1 MSEND
6 HLHQRKLEHLDIVL
20 ERDVEPER
28 SSFDRY
34 RLPYRALPEV
44 DFAAI
49 DPSCSFF
56 ERQLSF
62 PFLISS
68 MTGGPE
74 KAGLINRNLAIAA
87 QEVGVALGLGSM
99 RVLLTDPDAVSSFKV
114 RHLCPDIPIFAN
126 LGLVQLNYGCG
137 LDEVKRLVDMVEA
150 DGIFLHVNPLQEAIQ
165 PEGDTNFKGLL
176 RRLEAIVPKLE
187 VPIVVKEVGAGMDK
201 ASARRLLDI
210 GIRWIDASGTGGT
223 SWAAVEGFRREDRLG
238 ALFKDVGLP
247 TSELLRSLSDFDG
260 LHLIGSGGVRS
271 GVDVAKA
278 LILGAEMVGAAK
290 PFLPC
295 ALKSEAACVATL
307 QQWLHEFKVAMFCC
321 GVTCVEDLH
330 LLELGKKI

>member
-1 MSEND
+1 MAHDGDN
-6 HLHQRKLEHLDIVL
+6 LHQRKLEHLDIVL
-20 ERDVEPER
+20 KREVEPVV
-28 SSFDRY
+28 SSFDSY

-44 DFAAI
+44 DFSQI
-49 DPSCSFF
+49 DASCTFF
-56 ERQLSF
+56 DKQLAF

-68 MTGGPE
+68 MTGGPL
-74 KAGLINRNLAIAA
+74 KAGHINRNLAIAA

-99 RVLLTDPDAVSSFKV
+99 RVLLESPDSVESFNV
-114 RHLCPDIPIFAN
+114 RHLCPDVPIFAN

-137 LDEVKRLVDMVEA
+137 LDEVQRLVDMVEA
-150 DGIFLHVNPLQEAIQ
+150 DGIFLHVNPLQEVIQ

-176 RRLEAIVPKLE
+176 RRLEAIVPKLS

-201 ASARRLLDI
+201 GSAQKLMDV

-223 SWAAVEGFRREDRLG
+223 SWAAVEGFRRDDRLG
-238 ALFKDVGLP
+238 SLFQDVGLP
-247 TSELLRSLSDFDG
+247 TSELLRSLRDFDD

-290 PFLPC
+290 PFLAS
-295 ALKSEAACVATL
+295 ALDSAEACVAL
-307 QQWLHEFKVAMFCC
+307 LREWLHEFKVAMFCC

-330 LLELGKKI
+330 LLELAKK